1 MLRKEKFTKNDFKL
15 NGKFVFFAT
24 HNIHKFNEA
33 RTVLAEFNINVGMLK
48 VKNSEVQSDSL
59 KEIAQKSAFEIFNL
73 YRLPILVEDS
83 GLFVEALNGFPG
95 PYAEYVY
102 KTIGNAGLLTIME
115 KIKNRKAIFRSAIA
129 YCNNDKTDPFF
140 FKGEIFGTIAK
151 KEPNVESVNSF
162 GFDPIFY
169 PENDSKSFAQM
180 SIFEKNLLS
189 HRAMAFRKFARW
201 YINYKK

>member
-1 MLRKEKFTKNDFKL
+1 MLRKEKFTNNDFKL

-33 RTVLAEFNINVGMLK
+33 RAVLAKFNINLGMLK
-48 VKNSEVQSDSL
+48 VKNSEIQSDSL
-59 KEIAQKSAFEIFNL
+59 KEIAQKSALEIFKL

-102 KTIGNAGLLTIME
+102 KTIGNNGLLTIME
-115 KIKNRKAIFRSAIA
+115 KIVKRKAIFRSAIA
-129 YCNNDKTDPFF
+129 YCNNDKTEPFF
-140 FKGEIFGTIAK
+140 FKGEIVGTIAN
-151 KEPNVESVNSF
+151 KEPNVESVNAF

-169 PENDSKSFAQM
+169 PKNNSKSFAQM
-180 SIFEKNLLS
+180 SIIEKNSLS
-189 HRAMAFRKFARW
+189 HRAIAFRKFSKW
-201 YINYKK
+201 YIKYKK